1 MTKQELIEQ
10 GFKYIATQNCE
21 QKTEVWARFTGWED
35 AIQYWY
41 YFPEIDQT
49 NPGNV
54 NVISFV
60 SQLGLFEIMADKM
73 RGDFLKNDVKYD
85 SNCIWESVKEEGT
98 NQSWMIDGMQ
108 RIEESINIDN
118 PSQRNYT
125 HWIVDDLQK
134 ITKAREDFINGEFN
148 CGLKGDKN
156 EPSTL

>member
-10 GFKYIATQNCE
+10 GFKYIATQNCG

-49 NPGNV
+49 NPGSV

-73 RGDFLKNDVKYD
+73 REDFIKNDVKYN
-85 SNCIWESVKEEGT
+85 SNCIWSSCLDRKE
-98 NQSWMIDGMQ
+98 
-108 RIEESINIDN
+108 
-118 PSQRNYT
+118 
-125 HWIVDDLQK
+125 
-134 ITKAREDFINGEFN
+134 
-148 CGLKGDKN
+148 
-156 EPSTL
+156 